1 MCRAVVVGMLA
12 GTLYLAACSERP
24 TEPPSTPDAGVYG
37 PQQDVAPTCSITL
50 NQLLDLAAKLLPAGS
65 PRNNVIAALKALPTR
80 AQDRITVLVRKSA
93 FNIIDQVSKAYTA
106 GKLNPQATPG
116 DLLAFIQGMYCF
128 IGLTPPT
135 PVQPTD
141 PNEFAVAVITPTS
154 GPTIVEPPSKH
165 GGLSLQGATLPA
177 GVPAVTLFVSK
188 LPDSPGP
195 LFTSLDQFPQFY
207 EFSVFP
213 QVTFTKDLI
222 AGVCQA
228 QNIAESSSL
237 RLAHNVG
244 PTFGD
249 VEVLPFANPTF
260 LNCLDLGNVGVLG
273 GVRGFFASLL
283 LPTELHATSM
293 MTTVGTGGTL
303 KHLSP
308 FGSVNPASNP
318 GSIGTVDG
326 NGQPTDGS
334 VGAPGNVFVKVTS
347 QNGTP
352 IKNVPVTFGGQSTA
366 ATDQNGVA
374 AFLWT
379 ATPGTTLTATVPNE
393 DGCPAVTTHNAP
405 DAYRPRVCFS
415 PSAVTFTAAQT
426 VPTSFGSAGWSYKQI
441 GSTDPVPSPM
451 VTPLAADGW
460 AIGQAP
466 FGSTETSPACSS
478 LPVRATEWSLGTL
491 VQPSTMLLRRDVFI
505 PANTTSATIDLLI
518 DNDVQVSVNGFDV
531 SGGLVQHENCAD
543 ILPLGPFTISAS
555 AGPASAVAPLIA
567 GQVNKIFVRGVDR
580 GVQSFLD
587 VKMSLSSG
595 GGLQ

>member
-1 MCRAVVVGMLA
+1 MRRAVVVGVLA
-12 GTLYLAACSERP
+12 GTLYLAACSDRP
-24 TEPPSTPDAGVYG
+24 TEPPSSPDAGLYG
-37 PQQDVAPTCSITL
+37 PQQDVAPTCPITL

-65 PRNNVIAALKALPTR
+65 SRNNVIAALKALPPR
-80 AQDRITVLVRKSA
+80 QQDRISVLIRKAA
-93 FNIIDQVSKAYTA
+93 FNIIDLVSKAYTA

-116 DLLAFIQGMYCF
+116 DVLAFIQGMYCF

-177 GVPAVTLFVSK
+177 NVPAVTLFVSK

-213 QVTFTKDLI
+213 EVTFTKDLI

-244 PTFGD
+244 TNFGD

-260 LNCLDLGNVGVLG
+260 LNCLDLGNIGMLG

-326 NGQPTDGS
+326 NGHPTDGS

-347 QNGTP
+347 HNGTP
-352 IKNVPVTFGGQSTA
+352 IKNVPVTFGGQTTV
-366 ATDQNGVA
+366 ATDQNGIA

-393 DGCPAVTTHNAP
+393 TGCPAVTTHNDP

-415 PSAVTFTAAQT
+415 PSSVTFTAAQP
-426 VPTSFGSAGWSYKQI
+426 VPTDFGSGGWSYKQI
-441 GSTDPVPSPM
+441 GNSDPIPSAT
-451 VTPLAADGW
+451 VTPSAADGW
-460 AIGQAP
+460 AVGPAP
-466 FGSTETSPACSS
+466 FGSSESVC
-478 LPVRATEWSLGTL
+478 SLGTPGTL
-491 VQPSTMLLRRDVFI
+491 WSLNTTMLLRRDVFI
-505 PANTTSATIDLLI
+505 PANTTSATIDVRI
-518 DNDVQVSVNGFDV
+518 DNDVQVFVNGFDV

-543 ILPLGPFTISAS
+543 IQPPGPFTVSAS
-555 AGPASAVAPLIA
+555 AGPASANAPLVA
-567 GQVNKIFVRGVDR
+567 GQVNKIFIRGVDR

-587 VKMSLSSG
+587 VKMTLNSG
-595 GGLQ
+595 VILQ